1 MTVAMTDYEVAD
13 VLGSVGADLIDVARR
28 VCEFPANF
36 QAAAAAA
43 EVATIT
49 TATDELSL
57 EVARV
62 LAVVVRTVEQGT

>member
-1 MTVAMTDYEVAD
+1 MTDYEVAD

-28 VCEFPANF
+28 VCEFPPNF

-49 TATDELSL
+49 TADDALSV

-62 LAVVVRTVEQGT
+62 LAVVVAAIGI